1 MYHQK
6 EFIYQ
11 AREANKL
18 KKGKILG
25 KSQIV
30 LAVMVAALGLA
41 IWFNVKYSNNNE
53 KYLGQTEFVDSS
65 ESGEAIETGAQAQND
80 YFSTTR
86 KERDD
91 QRETLKEELD
101 ETIKKAGN
109 NTETVKNAV
118 DISAS
123 LSARQTAEKN
133 IESLLKA
140 KGFSDVLA
148 IIGDK
153 DINVIVKK
161 EKLNSSETI
170 QIQDVASAQSGY
182 SVDKIKI
189 LTVK

>member
-1 MYHQK
+1 M
-6 EFIYQ
+6 
-11 AREANKL
+11 